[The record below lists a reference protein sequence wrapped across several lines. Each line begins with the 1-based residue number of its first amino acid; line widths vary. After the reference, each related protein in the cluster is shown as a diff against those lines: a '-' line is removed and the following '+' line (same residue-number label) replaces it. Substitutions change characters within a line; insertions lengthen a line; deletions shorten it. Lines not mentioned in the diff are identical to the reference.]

1 MADLGLR
8 KLFINIGGTMLR
20 QIVAA
25 LMGIGLAV
33 LLARTLGPQGN
44 GTYAMTI
51 LLPTLLAN
59 LLNLGIPSANTYYIG
74 RGNISVQSAFD
85 TNIRL
90 WFILSVLGALL
101 ALLVI
106 KVSGESLFPGVPKV
120 FLWAALILFPL
131 ELVQFFLKS
140 LLQGAQDFRRF
151 NLVSLVTPAGT
162 LIFAVVAVQVFHLG
176 VPGALLSFG
185 LGYLLGLLFTLG
197 AVRTHFYVTDQ
208 TKQDANYVKQCLG
221 YGWKA
226 HLSNILTFINY
237 RADLYLVNLLLNP
250 IDTGIYVIA
259 IQLAERLWMLSQ
271 AVSTVI
277 LPRLSELDHD
287 EDSRKRLTPIVARWV
302 FLVTIIAAGIV
313 ALLITPLI
321 EILFGSQYLPA
332 AGAFI
337 WLLPG
342 IVLFSFSRVLANDLA
357 ARGRPELNMYT
368 ALLIVI
374 VNVLANMLLIP
385 KIGIKGAALATTIAY
400 SCNAVVNLFLF
411 VRISGNKWWEAVF
424 FNRSDLKLLQSGM
437 HLLSNF
443 GNHKQDIRKIN
454 NKATY
459 RLLKRFIDLV
469 LALLLIVFLFPVM
482 LLISLAIKIESGS
495 PVIFIQ
501 KRAGLNGKP
510 FRIFKFRTML
520 SGPLN
525 GDQKIKDE
533 EKRITRLGRLLRS
546 TSLDELPQLFNVV
559 KGEMSLVG
567 PRPTLLYQV
576 ERYNNRQKKRLEVR
590 PGMTG
595 WAQVNKGEH
604 FSWEKRIEMDLWYL
618 EHQSLALDLKILWQT
633 AGVIFKKRVA
643 WVEQSQD
650 PLAGNAGV
658 HDHEPGEDQR

>member
-1 MADLGLR
+1 MGNLGLR
-8 KLFINIGGTMLR
+8 KLFVNIGGTMLR

-25 LMGIGLAV
+25 LMGVGLAV

-59 LLNLGIPSANTYYIG
+59 LLNLGIPSANAYYIG
-74 RGNISVQSAFD
+74 RGNISVQSAFY

-90 WFILSVLGALL
+90 WCILSVLGASL

-106 KVSGESLFPGVPKV
+106 KVSGASLFPGVPGILLV
-120 FLWAALILFPL
+120 AALFLFPL
-131 ELVQFFLKS
+131 ELLQFFLKS

-162 LIFAVVAVQVFHLG
+162 LIFAIVAVQIFDLG
-176 VPGALLSFG
+176 VQGALLSFG

-197 AVRTHFYVTDQ
+197 AVRTHFYATEQV
-208 TKQDANYVKQCLG
+208 KPGSSYVKQCLG

-250 IDTGIYVIA
+250 IATGIYVIA

-302 FLVTIIAAGIV
+302 FLVTVIVAGIV
-313 ALLITPLI
+313 ALLINPLI
-321 EILFGSQYLPA
+321 KILFGAQYLPA
-332 AGAFI
+332 AGAFM

-342 IVLFSFSRVLANDLA
+342 MVLFSFSRVIANDLA

-385 KIGIKGAALATTIAY
+385 KMGIKGAALATTIAY

-411 VRISGNKWWEAVF
+411 KRISGNKWWEAVL

-437 HLLSNF
+437 RLLSNF
-443 GNHKQDIRKIN
+443 GNQKQYIRKIN
-454 NKATY
+454 KVTY
-459 RLLKRFIDLV
+459 KILKRFIDLV
-469 LALLLIVFLFPVM
+469 LALLLVVTLFPVM

-501 KRAGLNGKP
+501 QRAGLNGRP
-510 FRIFKFRTML
+510 FKIFKFRTML
-520 SGPLN
+520 AGTLN
-525 GDQKIKDE
+525 GDQKIGDE
-533 EKRITRLGRLLRS
+533 KKRITRLGRFLRS
-546 TSLDELPQLFNVV
+546 TSLDELPQLFNVL

-576 ERYNNRQKKRLEVR
+576 ERYNSRQRKRLEAR

-604 FSWEKRIEMDLWYL
+604 FTWEKRIVMDLWYL

-633 AGVIFKKRVA
+633 AGVIFKRRVA

-650 PLAGNAGV
+650 PLAGNAGE
-658 HDHEPGEDQR
+658 HEHEAGEDGK